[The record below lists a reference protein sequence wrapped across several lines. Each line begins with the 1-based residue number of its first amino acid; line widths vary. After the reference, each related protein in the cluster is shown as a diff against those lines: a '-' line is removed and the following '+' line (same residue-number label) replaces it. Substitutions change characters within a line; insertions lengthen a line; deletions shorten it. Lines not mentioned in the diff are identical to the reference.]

1 MSIASMALGAFAA
14 IGQTNIKRLMAYSSI
29 ANMGFAL
36 VGLAAGTPEGVQGV
50 IVYMMIYM
58 IMTLGTFACI
68 IAMRRK
74 GLQVEEINDL
84 AGLSRSNKGLAFVF
98 AMLMFSLAGIP
109 PLAGFFAKYFVF
121 LAAMKAGLYVLAIIG
136 VISSVIGAY
145 YYLRVVK
152 IIYFDEPAEAFDA
165 MDRRGE
171 AGRLCGR
178 RLHPALRDLRQSAD
192 RPRGRGRAVALL
204 RSAAGHPVRH
214 FERIDSTNIEARRLA
229 EQGERGPLWLVADEQ
244 DGGRG
249 RLGRTWVL
257 GARKSLCHVPLSP
270 CPPGRRSPRRRVW
283 LRPSRCRRPS
293 CRLRP
298 DLAVRIKWPN
308 DLLIGGA
315 KFCGILSEVVG
326 TSPTRIALGC
336 GINVAHAPKD
346 TPYPVTAL
354 GLRCTVESVFQELDS
369 SLSNCLKIWDEG
381 RGFEAIRAAWTAA
394 ALGIG
399 GQVTAQHRRRSDIRH
414 LRRHRA
420 GWCPAAADRRRNAA
434 ADPFR

>member
-1 MSIASMALGAFAA
+1 
-14 IGQTNIKRLMAYSSI
+14 
-29 ANMGFAL
+29 MGFAL

-58 IMTLGTFACI
+58 IMTLGTFACV

-74 GLQVEEINDL
+74 GRRLR
-84 AGLSRSNKGLAFVF
+84 RSPTSPALPRNNKGLAFVF

-121 LAAMKAGLYVLAIIG
+121 LAAVKAGLYALAIIG
-136 VISSVIGAY
+136 VVIVGRWCLLLSAHRQDH
-145 YYLRVVK
+145 L
-152 IIYFDEPAEAFDA
+152 F
-165 MDRRGE
+165 RR
-171 AGRLCGR
+171 AGRS
-178 RLHPALRDLRQSAD
+178 LRQRWIGEVKLVAYAAGAFTLLFVIFANPLID
-192 RPRGRGRAVALL
+192 LAAAGRAVALL
-204 RSAAGHPVRH
+204 RLGGRTSGPA
-214 FERIDSTNIEARRLA
+214 ISTGSIPPIIEARRLA

-244 DGGRG
+244 TAAAAASAGTGCREPG
-249 RLGRTWVL
+249 NLYATFLFPMSAGPEV
-257 GARKSLCHVPLSP
+257 AAQVSL
-270 CPPGRRSPRRRVW
+270 
-283 LRPSRCRRPS
+283 LRPSRCMTPS
-293 CRLRP
+293 AALRP

-308 DLLIGGA
+308 DVLIGGA

-394 ALGIG
+394 RPGDWRAGYG
-399 GQVTAQHRRRSDIRH
+399 KHRRRSDQPASSPASRRMVPCCCGPATERCAPIHSGEVRFAALEE
-414 LRRHRA
+414 LRQA
-420 GWCPAAADRRRNAA
+420 
-434 ADPFR
+434 